1 VKSILL
7 MIFLGILWG
16 GQFTLMAIALEQFS
30 YLQVSTIRALTGSAT
45 LAILA
50 VLLKLRSEGGINWPL
65 YMSIALVDATL
76 PFLLSAWGLERIASS
91 LGSIL
96 LGSIPF
102 LTLIVAPFILA
113 SNRLNRMAVLSV
125 FVGFTGLLILFGPQ
139 LVSADLGSLGGFI
152 AVLCAAFC
160 FAIGMLLINRFCTEP
175 PIIVARNI
183 LLCGGIQLS
192 VLSLLNG
199 DINTAVLTVSGQ
211 SILAAILL
219 GVVATGFA
227 YYLFMYLILTEGATF
242 ASMSNYL
249 VPVVGMILGVFILD
263 EAARPEMFISLL
275 FVLAA
280 IGLKQ
285 KADKG

>member
-1 VKSILL
+1 

-16 GQFTLMAIALEQFS
+16 GQFTLMTIALEQFT

-45 LAILA
+45 LAIFAIMLR
-50 VLLKLRSEGGINWPL
+50 LRSEGGINWPL
-65 YMSIALVDATL
+65 YMAIALVDATL

-102 LTLIVAPFILA
+102 LTLIVAPFILVN
-113 SNRLNRMAVLSV
+113 SRLNRMALLSV
-125 FVGFTGLLILFGPQ
+125 LVGFTGLLILFGPQ
-139 LVSADLGSLGGFI
+139 LLDADLGSLGGFI

-183 LLCGGIQLS
+183 LLCGGIQLCMLS
-192 VLSLLNG
+192 VLNG
-199 DINTAVLTVSGQ
+199 DLGGSALTASAP
-211 SILAAILL
+211 SIWAAVLL

-249 VPVVGMILGVFILD
+249 VPVVGMILGVFILG
-263 EAARPEMFISLL
+263 EAAQPEMFISLL

-285 KADKG
+285 KADKT